1 MTGTTLHDISA
12 LDRAHVWHPYTQHGL
27 PPLPRPIARASGAY
41 LEAVDGTRIFDA
53 ISSWWVTLHG
63 HAQPEIAEAIA
74 VQARTLEQVI
84 FAGFTHA
91 PAAEFAAALVRVLP
105 AGLER
110 IFFSDNGST
119 AVEAG
124 IKMAIQYWRHRGE
137 TRRLLV
143 ALDGAYHGDTFGA
156 MSVSGA
162 DLFTEPFREHLFE
175 VVRLP
180 DPSVDGAA
188 TVAALTALLATRG
201 AEIAAVIVEPL
212 VLGAGG
218 MRMYAPDTLR
228 ALRDACRDRTLFLA
242 DEVLTGFGR
251 TGPLFAC
258 AHAEIA
264 PDILTMSKGITG
276 GFLPLGATAATAEI
290 FDAFVSEDRR
300 RSFFHGHS
308 YTGNPLACAAGLA
321 SLALLDDASAR
332 RRSHI
337 ESAHRAALARL
348 ANAPWVANV
357 RVLGTI
363 GALTLETGPAGYL
376 NPIGRALAAFALER
390 GVLLR
395 PLGDVV
401 YVLPPYCAT
410 ADEITHVWSVVEDFL
425 RQPR

>member
-1 MTGTTLHDISA
+1 MTGTTRSIAS

-27 PPLPRPIARASGAY
+27 PPLPLPIARAAGAY
-41 LEAVDGTRIFDA
+41 LETTDGRRLFDA

-63 HAQPEIAEAIA
+63 HAQPEIADAIA
-74 VQARTLEQVI
+74 AQARTLEHVI

-91 PAAEFAAALVRVLP
+91 PAAEFASALTRVLP

-110 IFFSDNGST
+110 IFYSDNGST
-119 AVEAG
+119 AVEAA

-143 ALDGAYHGDTFGA
+143 ALEGAYHGDTFGA

-162 DLFTEPFREHLFE
+162 DLFTEPFREHLFD

-180 DPSVDGAA
+180 DPSRDGSA
-188 TVAALTALLATRG
+188 TVAALETLLASRG
-201 AEIAAVIVEPL
+201 DEIAAVIVEPL

-218 MRMYAPDTLR
+218 MQMYAAETLR
-228 ALRDACRDRTLFLA
+228 ALRAACLDRTLFIA

-258 AHAEIA
+258 AHADIA
-264 PDILTMSKGITG
+264 PDLLTMSKGITG
-276 GFLPLGATAATAEI
+276 GFLPLGATAATAQI
-290 FDAFVSEDRR
+290 FDAFVSDDRR

-321 SLALLDDASAR
+321 SLALLDDASAER
-332 RRSHI
+332 RTRI
-337 ESAHRAALARL
+337 EAAHRSALARL
-348 ANAPWVANV
+348 ANAPWVRDV

-363 GALTLETGPAGYL
+363 GALTLDTGPAGYL
-376 NPIGRALAAFALER
+376 NPIGRELAAYALTR

-401 YVLPPYCAT
+401 YVLPPYCT
-410 ADEITHVWSVVEDFL
+410 TDDEIAMVWSVVDDFL